1 MRFISIIKMFLTL
14 AILSLTLT
22 ACGDSTATDIEN
34 PICRKVEMYGDSITY
49 QARQTIEEFLP
60 CYTVV
65 NRGVAGAMARAMPI
79 PQWDSETVYT
89 ISYGANE
96 CLNKVPVESYRLT
109 LNHIL
114 NEAKGHKVVLEAP
127 WRLTNP
133 RCAGRIDQYRNV
145 VVELGAQY
153 GVPVAIENDQT
164 HDGGGIHLPTSH
176 TRARAELL
184 AFYIKG
190 LL

>member
-1 MRFISIIKMFLTL
+1 MRYLLFFTIFLFG
-14 AILSLTLT
+14 
-22 ACGDSTATDIEN
+22 CGDSTAISSDVEV
-34 PICRKVEMYGDSITY
+34 CRTVKMYGDSITL
-49 QARQTIEEFLP
+49 QAKQTIAEFLP
-60 CYTVV
+60 CYTIE
-65 NRGVAGAMARAMPI
+65 NHGVGGAKASQMPP